1 MSVCRACLFAVLLLV
16 SSAAQGELKLANVF
30 TDHMVLQQQ
39 MPIRVWGWATPGKE
53 IEVSLGNDATSGKGQ
68 ATAAADGKW
77 FVEMKPL
84 EADGKPMTL
93 SVKGDGGAVELK
105 DILMGEVWICS
116 GQSNMEWS
124 VKASGDAKKEIA
136 AADFPMIRMFDVPQH
151 VEQDTPQADAQKSQ
165 WLVCSPKTV
174 ENFSAVGYFFG
185 RELYKELKVPIGL
198 VGSNWGG
205 RKIEPFTPPEG
216 FAAVPQLA
224 DVHAAIKKLD
234 PRTSEGKAVREAYVK
249 QVDEWLR
256 AAKQSLAKGEGFGT
270 VPQLNLPAPAG
281 ATRIYNGMVA
291 GLTPLTMRGAI
302 WYQGESNAGDGL
314 KYDFL
319 KEALVKGWRS
329 VFKNEGLSF
338 YWVQLANFQQPS
350 DDPAGGGWGPVREG
364 QRRALRLPKTGMA
377 VIIDIGTAGNIHPPN
392 KQDVGKRLALWAL
405 ANDYG
410 KKLVFSGPLY
420 KSHVVEGSKVRVS
433 FDHVGGGLMVGRKNG
448 TAPTEEVQGG
458 EVAEFALRD
467 KDGKWHWA
475 QAAIDKGDVIV
486 WSEKVTEPTA
496 VRYAYQSNPAKAN
509 LYNKEGLPA
518 SPFTTV
524 D

>member
-1 MSVCRACLFAVLLLV
+1 
-16 SSAAQGELKLANVF
+16 
-30 TDHMVLQQQ
+30 
-39 MPIRVWGWATPGKE
+39 
-53 IEVSLGNDATSGKGQ
+53 
-68 ATAAADGKW
+68 
-77 FVEMKPL
+77 
-84 EADGKPMTL
+84 
-93 SVKGDGGAVELK
+93 
-105 DILMGEVWICS
+105 
-116 GQSNMEWS
+116 
-124 VKASGDAKKEIA
+124 
-136 AADFPMIRMFDVPQH
+136 
-151 VEQDTPQADAQKSQ
+151 
-165 WLVCSPKTV
+165 
-174 ENFSAVGYFFG
+174 
-185 RELYKELKVPIGL
+185 
-198 VGSNWGG
+198 
-205 RKIEPFTPPEG
+205 
-216 FAAVPQLA
+216 
-224 DVHAAIKKLD
+224 
-234 PRTSEGKAVREAYVK
+234 
-249 QVDEWLR
+249 
-256 AAKQSLAKGEGFGT
+256 
-270 VPQLNLPAPAG
+270 
-281 ATRIYNGMVA
+281 
-291 GLTPLTMRGAI
+291 
-302 WYQGESNAGDGL
+302 
-314 KYDFL
+314 
-319 KEALVKGWRS
+319 
-329 VFKNEGLSF
+329 
-338 YWVQLANFQQPS
+338 
-350 DDPAGGGWGPVREG
+350 
-364 QRRALRLPKTGMA
+364 MA